1 MIRDGLQP
9 MDLDVG
15 KWLRKNAPELKTI
28 VLMNKAESLDDGLG
42 SLAAASGEA
51 LRLGFGDPIA
61 LSAETGQGMVELYEA
76 LRPLLVDYMVQRL
89 KGNSLVPRAIFGL

>member
-15 KWLRKNAPELKTI
+15 KWLRKNAPELKII

-76 LRPLLVDYMVQRL
+76 LRPLLADYMVQRL